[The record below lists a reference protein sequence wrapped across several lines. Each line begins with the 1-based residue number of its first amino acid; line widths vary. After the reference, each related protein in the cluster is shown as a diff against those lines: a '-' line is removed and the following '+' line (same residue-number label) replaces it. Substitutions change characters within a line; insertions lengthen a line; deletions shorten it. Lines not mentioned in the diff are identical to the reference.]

1 MVYLACYLNQLFN
14 KINLIKKCREI
25 VYGKEQNLY
34 NCWQILVNCEF
45 PGQIFLGKVVRKVQV
60 IKSVITGTI
69 FVENNLD

>member
-34 NCWQILVNCEF
+34 NI
-45 PGQIFLGKVVRKVQV
+45 GK
-60 IKSVITGTI
+60 
-69 FVENNLD
+69 L